1 MRLFIALPRR
11 HNHAML
17 GRREFVRS
25 ALAGTGGLLFAKYS
39 PCASGTNASSD
50 SRIEVLLGEPLGTI
64 SPEIYGHFTEN
75 LSGVIYDGVWVGE
88 NSKVPNIDGLRKSLI
103 EHMRKIKATVIRFP
117 GGCFADSY
125 DWRDGIG
132 PAEKRPRRTNFWVN
146 GESEKAPPSHR
157 YDPNAVGTNEFV
169 HFCKLIGAEPYLAAN
184 VRSLPASAF
193 QQWVE
198 YCNSPAGSTT
208 LADARAAAG
217 YAEPFGVKY
226 WGVGNESWGCGGNFT
241 AQEYAVEFRRYTT
254 WLPQYG
260 QPLSLIASGPNSDDW
275 QWTR

>member
-39 PCASGTNASSD
+39 PFASATNASSD

-64 SPEIYGHFTEN
+64 SPNIYGHFAEN

-88 NSKVPNIDGLRKSLI
+88 NSKVPNINGIRKELVD
-103 EHMRKIKATVIRFP
+103 EMRKIKAPVIRFP

-132 PAEKRPRRTNFWVN
+132 PVDKRPRRT
-146 GESEKAPPSHR
+146 
-157 YDPNAVGTNEFV
+157 VGAGRGR
-169 HFCKLIGAEPYLAAN
+169 KR
-184 VRSLPASAF
+184 RSS
-193 QQWVE
+193 VE
-198 YCNSPAGSTT
+198 QKTSGTQH
-208 LADARAAAG
+208 AAAD
-217 YAEPFGVKY
+217 
-226 WGVGNESWGCGGNFT
+226 
-241 AQEYAVEFRRYTT
+241 EF
-254 WLPQYG
+254 
-260 QPLSLIASGPNSDDW
+260 SASD
-275 QWTR
+275 